1 MKLQTLQILQI
12 LLRHVQ
18 DHGRLTV
25 VCVSVCL
32 LVYVC
37 WCVCW
42 CVGVCGAVFVL
53 RVGCA
58 FRVLVLWCAVLC
70 RYVWCWCWCWCAMC
84 DAWCLWCVWRGLA
97 RGKTPCEGSKRLR
110 VLLQQRFCVY
120 RQNARMCSTC
130 ARFAGTH
137 GSVLNLHTEPFGTYT
152 RGASLSLLSF
162 SLSLVLSSFSLPS
175 FSPFVLFLFSPLS
188 ATMRMITCSLGSL

>member
-18 DHGRLTV
+18 DHGRLTAV
-25 VCVSVCL
+25 CVCVCVSVGVCV
-32 LVYVC
+32 LV
-37 WCVCW
+37 CVCW
-42 CVGVCGAVFVL
+42 CVRCGVCAESVCGMCVFV
-53 RVGCA
+53 
-58 FRVLVLWCAVLC
+58 FWCSGVLC
-70 RYVWCWCWCWCAMC
+70 CVVMCGCWCWCWCAMC
-84 DAWCLWCVWRGLA
+84 GVWCLWCLWRALA
-97 RGKTPCEGSKRLR
+97 RGKPPCEGSKRLH
-110 VLLQQRFCVY
+110 VQVQKRFCVY

-130 ARFAGTH
+130 ARFASTH

-175 FSPFVLFLFSPLS
+175 FSPFVLSLRSFSSLLS
-188 ATMRMITCSLGSL
+188 PQR